1 MYLILKCSIINI
13 TFTYDDMIVR
23 KIQKKYDCSQLVLNK
38 IKKLKYVW
46 LIKSVL
52 IIALTFFFL
61 SFYKLSTSVDNDIK
75 KIQILFYFYF
85 FEIGRAKIE
94 RLENIFKTK
103 EKKSEFGVKDL
114 KLFDMILLAKGK

>member
-1 MYLILKCSIINI
+1 
-13 TFTYDDMIVR
+13 MIVR

>member
-1 MYLILKCSIINI
+1 LYLILKCSIINI